1 MKVNSRMP
9 HPYEKY
15 EKYENTELWKKID
28 QALDELV
35 ENQDIE
41 EITKREYIVGYIC
54 KKVIETKELK

>member
-1 MKVNSRMP
+1 MT
-9 HPYEKY
+9 HPYER
-15 EKYENTELWKKID
+15 YENTELWKIID

-54 KKVIETKELK
+54 KKLIEKEEPK

>member
-1 MKVNSRMP
+1 MKVKVNSRMT
-9 HPYEKY
+9 HPY

-54 KKVIETKELK
+54 KKLIEKEEPK